1 MFLGTY
7 ELKKKIEEENLIENY
22 SKECIQSS
30 GYDLRLN
37 KLFEIVSLSFIGI
50 SEKEM
55 PKIKEIQEKK
65 EILGTGLSLKEFF
78 IIEPKK
84 YYLATTLEKINMP
97 SNLVAFIF
105 NRSSLFRCGAS
116 IRSAVVDPGYKGE
129 LTIGIKNE
137 AMHSIRIEKH
147 ARFAQ
152 ICFAEVH
159 GEVSPYRGS
168 YQGGKII

>member
-1 MFLGTY
+1 MFLGTS
-7 ELKKKIEEENLIENY
+7 ELKKKIKEENLIENY
-22 SKECIQSS
+22 SEECIQSS

-50 SEKEM
+50 TEKEM
-55 PKIKEIQEKK
+55 PKIKELQQKK
-65 EILGTGLSLKEFF
+65 EIIGKGLTLKEFF
-78 IIEPKK
+78 IIEPGK

-97 SNLVAFIF
+97 PNLTGFIF

-116 IRSAVVDPGYKGE
+116 IRSAIVDPGYRGE

-137 AMHSIRIEKH
+137 GMHGIRIEKH

-159 GEVSPYRGS
+159 GEVSPYNGS